1 MKKANIKKL
10 KIGDYLIQHWVKQN
24 EIKLVQVVQSPP
36 ALVNEEFWNKQ
47 TYVIDIPSKSI
58 GDIYHIDNT
67 EDCHYYKVED
77 KNASG

>member
-1 MKKANIKKL
+1 MEKADIKKV
-10 KIGDYLIQHWVKQN
+10 KIGDYLIQHWVNQN
-24 EIKLVQVVQSPP
+24 EIKLVQVVEPP
-36 ALVNEEFWNKQ
+36 QLLLNAEFWSNQ

-77 KNASG
+77 NDASR